1 MANKKQRRERDRR
14 VRQQQAEL
22 RGSQSQQGLSER
34 EYIKASKQGELYEDY
49 GEDGKPMTKA
59 RTRLQRVLSGYT
71 IWGFICIPIAVC
83 WFMLSCF
90 PDQEWAVFSFLGYR
104 DYTVNGWD
112 PTVVLRIEAVVTL
125 LGLLALMVNS
135 FTFSWMFGQ
144 ATAVWYR
151 AITIVLAVAYAGYLA
166 FCISSYGLIEPV
178 SIVNLVFILFI
189 WYSARQVANE
199 LVSY

>member
-22 RGSQSQQGLSER
+22 RRSENPGGLSER
-34 EYIKASKQGELYEDY
+34 DYLKATKHGELYEDF
-49 GEDGKPMTKA
+49 GEDGKPMTHA

-71 IWGFICIPIAVC
+71 IWGFICIPVAVC

-90 PDQEWAVFSFLGYR
+90 PDQEWALFSLLGYS
-104 DYTVNGWD
+104 DYRVNGWD

-125 LGLLALMVNS
+125 VGLFALLVNS

-144 ATAVWYR
+144 APAIWYR
-151 AITIVLAVAYAGYLA
+151 AITIVLAVVYVAYLA
-166 FCISSYGLIEPV
+166 FCISSYGLIDPV
-178 SIVNLVFILFI
+178 SLVNLVFILFI

-199 LVSY
+199 RVSY